1 MKKNKRT
8 VFCLLLVCMLVMLT
22 GCMSNKDKPMETTM
36 APTTSASTEST
47 GVIVGMAE
55 DIKKG
60 ANDVKDG
67 VENALTPESSTAH

>member
-1 MKKNKRT
+1 MKKNKKT
-8 VFCLLLVCMLVMLT
+8 VLCLLLVCMLVMLT

-47 GVIVGMAE
+47 GVIDGMAE

-60 ANDVKDG
+60 VNDVKDG
-67 VENALTPESSTAH
+67 VEDALTPESSTAH